1 MTVTEKWV
9 RLSIKRAVFVD
20 GNGNERMAA
29 RKTALFLAEVSKI
42 SSMARNRPVF
52 LAEGSGYL
60 HDLNENTNYQYAKW
74 LNLKMEYPF

>member
-52 LAEGSGYL
+52 MADGPGYL
-60 HDLNENTNYQYAKW
+60 LYLRDLDFSTCCARSK
-74 LNLKMEYPF
+74 